1 MLLGVYT
8 VRRNYR
14 GYGSYHGRSSFRR
27 FLKVLA
33 VILLVIVI
41 LAAAAFLYLQQFI
54 VISADGVRLELP
66 FLQPEEPSPEPS
78 SQSTP
83 PVVLPTPTPTPEPT
97 PEPEPEAMDP
107 VVMPAEALTDGSAL
121 HRLAD
126 AGGDC
131 ALFDMKTDVTDLNFT
146 SAAQPIAQSVYNP
159 QTPGL
164 NDAIRAMNQAEGLYT
179 VARVSCFKDAY
190 IFLYNDTFPIR
201 TNGGYC
207 WTGPDT
213 LMWISPTNPAVQD
226 YLIQICVELAQLG
239 FDEILLD
246 NAGYP
251 SEGNLGYIR
260 YGDAY
265 DPAQFSTVIGNF
277 YTKTAAALEEYH
289 VKLSVVTTQAALDG
303 TDALTG
309 QTPDNLALFSRLW
322 MVDDTGVLQPLESA
336 RND

>member
-1 MLLGVYT
+1 MRKKYQ
-8 VRRNYR
+8 
-14 GYGSYHGRSSFRR
+14 GYGSYRGRSSLRNF
-27 FLKVLA
+27 FKILA
-33 VILLVIVI
+33 IILLIAVI
-41 LAAAAFLYLQQFI
+41 LAAAAFIYLQQFI
-54 VISADGVRLELP
+54 VISVDGVRLELP
-66 FLQPEEPSPEPS
+66 FLQQEEPSPEPS
-78 SQSTP
+78 AQTTLP
-83 PVVLPTPTPTPEPT
+83 LALPTPTPTPEP
-97 PEPEPEAMDP
+97 EPVAATP
-107 VVMPAEALTDGSAL
+107 VVMPSEALSDGTVPN
-121 HRLAD
+121 RLAD

-146 SAAQPIAQSVYNP
+146 STAEPVAQSVYNP

-164 NDAIRAMNQAEGLYT
+164 NDAIREMNQTEGLYT

-190 IFLYNDTFPIR
+190 IFLYDDTFPIR
-201 TNGGYC
+201 TNGGYR

-213 LMWISPTNPAVQD
+213 LMWISPTNPNVQD

-277 YTKTAAALEEYH
+277 YTKTAAALEEYN

-303 TDALTG
+303 TDSLTG

-322 MVDDTGVLQPLESA
+322 MADETGALRPLEKP
-336 RND
+336 

>member
-1 MLLGVYT
+1 M
-8 VRRNYR
+8 RKNYR
-14 GYGSYHGRSSFRR
+14 GYGSYHGRSSLRNA
-27 FLKVLA
+27 LKILA
-33 VILLVIVI
+33 IILLILII
-41 LAAAAFLYLQQFI
+41 LAAGAFIYLQQFI

-66 FLQPEEPSPEPS
+66 FLQQEDPSPEPS
-78 SQSTP
+78 SHASP
-83 PVVLPTPTPTPEPT
+83 PVVMPTPPATPEPTPEPT
-97 PEPEPEAMDP
+97 PEAIAP
-107 VVMPAEALTDGSAL
+107 VFMPAEALTDGSVL
-121 HRLAD
+121 NRLTD

-146 SAAQPIAQSVYNP
+146 SASQPIAQAVYNP

-164 NDAIRAMNQAEGLYT
+164 NDAIREMNQTDGLYT

-201 TNGGYC
+201 TNGGYR

-213 LMWISPTNPAVQD
+213 LMWISPTNPSVQD

-265 DPAQFSTVIGNF
+265 DPAQFSTVIGSF
-277 YTKTAAALEEYH
+277 YTKTAAALEEYN

-309 QTPDNLALFSRLW
+309 QTPDNLTLFSRLW
-322 MVDDTGVLQPLESA
+322 MADETGTLRPLENS
-336 RND
+336 